1 MTTPVL
7 YIFAISHY
15 CEKARWALDY
25 LNIEYRLQHLSL
37 ITYGKF
43 VRGLGVADTCLP
55 VLTAGSLTLQGSS
68 RIIDWAEAQSRPGR
82 SSPERISLEKRSLEV
97 DNITDVSSAR
107 EIEQRLDD
115 VAGVHVRRFY
125 YADALLNQPQ
135 KVRPIFCANL
145 TWQEQIMLRLAWG
158 RICKYMI
165 RGLDLGV
172 EQGRESRRI
181 IETELDWLDGLL
193 ADGRAFLLGEHFS
206 RADIAAASL
215 LSPLVLPLE
224 HPTYHNLQL
233 PPGVA
238 ADVAGWQE
246 RRSIRWIGDI
256 YRNYRKLPN

>member
-7 YIFAISHY
+7 YVFAISHF

-25 LNIEYRLQHLSL
+25 LNIEYRLQHLSP

-68 RIIDWAEAQSRPGR
+68 RIIDWAEAQGRPGK
-82 SSPERISLEKRSLEV
+82 SSLEV
-97 DNITDVSSAR
+97 DNIPDVSRAR

-115 VAGVHVRRFY
+115 VAGVHVRRYY

-135 KVRPIFCANL
+135 KVRPIFCAGL

-158 RICKYMI
+158 KICKYMI

-172 EQGRESRRI
+172 EQGRESRLM

-206 RADIAAASL
+206 RADITAAGL
-215 LSPLVLPLE
+215 LSPLVLPPE

-238 ADVAGWQE
+238 ADVADWQQ

-256 YRNYRKLPN
+256 YRNYRKPPDLPK

>member
-25 LNIEYRLQHLSL
+25 LNIEYRLHHISP
-37 ITYGKF
+37 ITHIKF
-43 VRGLGVADTCLP
+43 VRGLGVADTTLP

-68 RIIDWAEAQSRPGR
+68 RIIDWAEAQSRPG
-82 SSPERISLEKRSLEV
+82 KRSLEV
-97 DNITDVSSAR
+97 DNTTDVSSAR
-107 EIEQRLDD
+107 AIEQRLDD
-115 VAGVHVRRFY
+115 VAGVHVRRYY

-135 KVRPIFCANL
+135 TVRPIFCGNL
-145 TWQEQIMLRLAWG
+145 TWREQIMLRLAWG

-165 RGLDLGV
+165 QELDLGV

-193 ADGRAFLLGEHFS
+193 VDGRAFLLGEHFS
-206 RADIAAASL
+206 RADITAASL
-215 LSPLVLPLE
+215 LSPLVLPPQ

-246 RRSIRWIGDI
+246 RRSIRWVGDI
-256 YRNYRKLPN
+256 YCNYRKFPDLPN

>member
-7 YIFAISHY
+7 NIFAISHY

-25 LNIEYRLQHLSL
+25 LNIEYRLQHISP
-37 ITYGKF
+37 ITHVKF
-43 VRGLGVADTCLP
+43 VRGLGVADTSLP
-55 VLTAGSLTLQGSS
+55 VLTAGSLNVQGSS
-68 RIIDWAEAQSRPGR
+68 RIIDWAEAQSRPG
-82 SSPERISLEKRSLEV
+82 KRSLEV
-97 DNITDVSSAR
+97 DSHADLSGAR

-145 TWQEQIMLRLAWG
+145 TWREQIMLRLAWS
-158 RICKYMI
+158 RVCWYMI
-165 RGLDLGV
+165 RELDLGV

-206 RADIAAASL
+206 RVDIAAASL
-215 LSPLVLPLE
+215 LSPLVLPPE

-238 ADVAGWQE
+238 ADAAGWQE
-246 RRSIRWIGDI
+246 RRSIRWIGNI
-256 YRNYRKLPN
+256 YQKYRNPPDLPGK

>member
-7 YIFAISHY
+7 YIFAISHF

-25 LNIEYRLQHLSL
+25 LNIEYRLKYLSP
-37 ITYGKF
+37 ITYRKF

-55 VLTAGSLTLQGSS
+55 VLTTGSLILQGSS
-68 RIIDWAEAQSRPGR
+68 RIIDWAEAHSRPGK
-82 SSPERISLEKRSLEV
+82 SSLEV
-97 DNITDVSSAR
+97 DNITDLSSAR

-125 YADALLNQPQ
+125 YADALHNQPQ
-135 KVRPIFCANL
+135 KVRPIFCGNL
-145 TWQEQIMLRLAWG
+145 AWQEQIMLRLAWG
-158 RICKYMI
+158 KVCKYMI

-172 EQGRESRRI
+172 EQGRESRLL

-193 ADGRAFLLGEHFS
+193 ADGRTFVLGKHFS
-206 RADIAAASL
+206 RVDITAASL
-215 LSPLVLPLE
+215 LSPLVLPPE

-246 RRSIRWIGDI
+246 RPSIRWISEI
-256 YRNYRKLPN
+256 YRKHRNLPDLQPEILS

>member
-7 YIFAISHY
+7 YIFAISHF
-15 CEKARWALDY
+15 CEKVRWALDY
-25 LNIEYRLQHLSL
+25 LNIEYRLQHLSP

-43 VRGLGVADTCLP
+43 VRGLGVADTSLP
-55 VLTAGSLTLQGSS
+55 VLTAGSLILQGSS
-68 RIIDWAEAQSRPGR
+68 RIIDWAEAQSRPG
-82 SSPERISLEKRSLEV
+82 KRSLEV
-97 DNITDVSSAR
+97 DNITDVSSAH

-145 TWQEQIMLRLAWG
+145 TWHEQIMLRLAWG
-158 RICKYMI
+158 KICKYMI

-172 EQGRESRRI
+172 EQGRESRLL

-206 RADIAAASL
+206 RVDVAAASL
-215 LSPLVLPLE
+215 LSPLVLPPE
-224 HPTYHNLQL
+224 HPTYHDLQL

-246 RRSIRWIGDI
+246 RPSIRWISEI
-256 YRNYRKLPN
+256 YRKHRTLPDHQN

>member
-7 YIFAISHY
+7 YVFAISHY

-25 LNIEYRLQHLSL
+25 LNIEYRLQHLSP
-37 ITYGKF
+37 ITYVKL
-43 VRGLGVADTCLP
+43 VRGLGVADTSLP
-55 VLTAGSLTLQGSS
+55 VLTAGSLILQGSS
-68 RIIDWAEAQSRPGR
+68 RIIDWAEAHNR
-82 SSPERISLEKRSLEV
+82 SVKRSLEV
-97 DNITDVSSAR
+97 DSAR

-115 VAGVHVRRFY
+115 VAGVHVRRYY

-135 KVRPIFCANL
+135 KLRPIFCGKL
-145 TWQEQIMLRLAWG
+145 TWREQIMLRLAWG

-172 EQGRESRRI
+172 EQGRESRLV

-206 RADIAAASL
+206 RADITAASL
-215 LSPLVLPLE
+215 LSPLVLPPE

-256 YRNYRKLPN
+256 YRNYRQSSK

>member
-25 LNIEYRLQHLSL
+25 LNIEYRLQHLSP

-43 VRGLGVADTCLP
+43 VRGLGLADTSLP
-55 VLTAGSLTLQGSS
+55 VLTTDSLTLQGSS
-68 RIIDWAEAQSRPGR
+68 RIIDWAQAQNR
-82 SSPERISLEKRSLEV
+82 SEQRNLEV
-97 DNITDVSSAR
+97 DANADISSAR

-115 VAGVHVRRFY
+115 VTGVHVRRFY

-145 TWQEQIMLRLAWG
+145 TWQEQLMLRLAWG
-158 RICKYMI
+158 KICKYMI

-172 EQGRESRRI
+172 EQGRESRQI

-193 ADGRAFLLGEHFS
+193 ADERAFVLGDHFS
-206 RADIAAASL
+206 RLDITAASL
-215 LSPLVLPLE
+215 LSPLALPLQ

-256 YRNYRKLPN
+256 YRNYRKLPDL

>member
-25 LNIEYRLQHLSL
+25 LNIEYRLQHISP
-37 ITYGKF
+37 ITHVKF
-43 VRGLGVADTCLP
+43 VRALGVADTSLP

-68 RIIDWAEAQSRPGR
+68 RIIDWAEAQNGPG
-82 SSPERISLEKRSLEV
+82 KRSLEV
-97 DNITDVSSAR
+97 DNITDISSAR

-135 KVRPIFCANL
+135 KVRPIFCAKL

-165 RGLDLGV
+165 HELDLGV

-181 IETELDWLDGLL
+181 IETELNWLDGLL
-193 ADGRAFLLGEHFS
+193 ADERPFLLGDHFS
-206 RADIAAASL
+206 RVDIAAASL
-215 LSPLVLPLE
+215 LSPLVLPPE
-224 HPTYHNLQL
+224 HPTYHNLHL

-246 RRSIRWIGDI
+246 RRSIRWSGEI
-256 YRNYRKLPN
+256 YRNYRKPPDLQN

>member
-1 MTTPVL
+1 MTTSVL
-7 YIFAISHY
+7 YVFAISHY

-25 LNIEYRLQHLSL
+25 LNIEYRLQHLSP
-37 ITYGKF
+37 ITYARF
-43 VRGLGVADTCLP
+43 VRGLGVADTSLP

-68 RIIDWAEAQSRPGR
+68 RIIDWAEAQSRPG
-82 SSPERISLEKRSLEV
+82 KRSLEV
-97 DNITDVSSAR
+97 DTITDTSSAR
-107 EIEQRLDD
+107 EIEQRLND

-135 KVRPIFCANL
+135 KVRPIFCGNL
-145 TWQEQIMLRLAWG
+145 TWREQIMLRLAWG

-181 IETELDWLDGLL
+181 IEGELDWFDGLL
-193 ADGRAFLLGEHFS
+193 ADGRAFVLGKHFS
-206 RADIAAASL
+206 RVDITAASL

-238 ADVAGWQE
+238 ADVADWQE
-246 RRSIRWIGDI
+246 RPSIRWISEI
-256 YRNYRKLPN
+256 YRKYRKLPDLQPEILS

>member
-7 YIFAISHY
+7 YIFAISHF

-25 LNIEYRLQHLSL
+25 LNIEYRLQYLSP
-37 ITYGKF
+37 ITYRKF
-43 VRGLGVADTCLP
+43 VHGLGVADSSLP
-55 VLTAGSLTLQGSS
+55 VLTTGSLTLQGSS
-68 RIIDWAEAQSRPGR
+68 RIMEWAEAQSRPGK
-82 SSPERISLEKRSLEV
+82 SNLDKRSLEV
-97 DNITDVSSAR
+97 DTIDTSSAR
-107 EIEQRLDD
+107 DIEQRLDD
-115 VAGVHVRRFY
+115 VTGVHVRRFY

-145 TWQEQIMLRLAWG
+145 SRKEQIILRLAWG
-158 RICKYMI
+158 KICKYMI

-172 EQGRESRRI
+172 EQGRESRLL

-193 ADGRAFLLGEHFS
+193 ADGRTFVLGKHFS
-206 RADIAAASL
+206 RVDITAASL
-215 LSPLVLPLE
+215 LSPLVLPPE